1 MMNGGPLI
9 KLLDI
14 NKYLNEELDFEEME
28 KLIAYSNNQDTLM
41 ERYLLACQ
49 IITNLSSEN
58 QPAFKEF
65 GEAVDL
71 SICKMLMDGL
81 VEIEQIDPSYH

>member
-1 MMNGGPLI
+1 MI

-14 NKYLNEELDFEEME
+14 NKYLNEELDLEEME
-28 KLIAYSNNQDTLM
+28 KLIAYSNNEDTLTM
-41 ERYLLACQ
+41 RYLLACQ
-49 IITNLSSEN
+49 IITNLSSET

-71 SICKMLMDGL
+71 SICKMLMDGM
-81 VEIEQIDPSYH
+81 VEIEQINPSYH

>member
-1 MMNGGPLI
+1 MI

-14 NKYLNEELDFEEME
+14 NKYLNEELDLEEME
-28 KLIAYSNNQDTLM
+28 KLIAYSNNEDTLTM
-41 ERYLLACQ
+41 RYLLACQ

-71 SICKMLMDGL
+71 SICKMLMDGM
-81 VEIEQIDPSYH
+81 VEIEQINQSYH

>member
-1 MMNGGPLI
+1 MI

-14 NKYLNEELDFEEME
+14 NKYLNEELDLEEIE
-28 KLIAYSNNQDTLM
+28 KLIAYSNNEDTLTM
-41 ERYLLACQ
+41 RYLLACQ

-71 SICKMLMDGL
+71 SICKMLMDGM
-81 VEIEQIDPSYH
+81 VEIEEINPSYH

>member
-1 MMNGGPLI
+1 MNGGPLI

-14 NKYLNEELDFEEME
+14 NKYLNEELDIEEME

-41 ERYLLACQ
+41 ERYLIACQ
-49 IITNLSSEN
+49 IITNLTSED
-58 QPAFKEF
+58 QPFKEF

-71 SICKMLMDGL
+71 SICKMLMDGM
-81 VEIEQIDPSYH
+81 VEIEQINPSYH

>member
-1 MMNGGPLI
+1 LI

-14 NKYLNEELDFEEME
+14 NKYLNEELDIEEME

-41 ERYLLACQ
+41 ERYLIACQ
-49 IITNLSSEN
+49 IITNLTSED
-58 QPAFKEF
+58 QPVKEF

-71 SICKMLMDGL
+71 SICKMLMDGM
-81 VEIEQIDPSYH
+81 VEIEQINPSYH

>member
-1 MMNGGPLI
+1 MI

-14 NKYLNEELDFEEME
+14 NKYLNEELDLEEME
-28 KLIAYSNNQDTLM
+28 KLIAYSNNEDTLTM
-41 ERYLLACQ
+41 RYLLACQ

-71 SICKMLMDGL
+71 SICKMLMDGM
-81 VEIEQIDPSYH
+81 VEIEEINPSYH

>member
-1 MMNGGPLI
+1 MI

-14 NKYLNEELDFEEME
+14 NKYLNEELDIEEME

-41 ERYLLACQ
+41 ERYLIACQ
-49 IITNLSSEN
+49 IITNLTSEE
-58 QPAFKEF
+58 QPFKEF

-71 SICKMLMDGL
+71 SICKMLMDGM
-81 VEIEQIDPSYH
+81 VEIEQINPSYH

>member
-1 MMNGGPLI
+1 LI

-14 NKYLNEELDFEEME
+14 NKYLNEELDIEEME

-49 IITNLSSEN
+49 IITNLTSEE
-58 QPAFKEF
+58 QLPFKKF

-71 SICKMLMDGL
+71 SICKMLMDGM
-81 VEIEQIDPSYH
+81 VEIEQINPSYH